1 MIELGEQLLQRQRTP
16 ILVQSQVG
24 VGVDHFRLRRAQPLR
39 FSEER
44 RERAGVERV
53 VHGLHPSGTPVP
65 LVCLSACA
73 IARPAYPD
81 LQMAILEQIKAD
93 VQGAMRAGEKDR
105 VGALRLV
112 LSELQKAAKEGSDD
126 ELAVLRRERKR
137 RLESAR
143 AFREG
148 GREDLAGGEES
159 EAELI
164 GSYLPAELS
173 QQELAAIVE
182 QAVRESGAESAKD
195 MGTAMKRAMAAVD
208 GRADGK
214 RVSELVRAALQG

>member
-1 MIELGEQLLQRQRTP
+1 MP
-16 ILVQSQVG
+16 I
-24 VGVDHFRLRRAQPLR
+24 A
-39 FSEER
+39 
-44 RERAGVERV
+44 
-53 VHGLHPSGTPVP
+53 
-65 LVCLSACA
+65 
-73 IARPAYPD
+73 
-81 LQMAILEQIKAD
+81 EQIKVD
-93 VQGAMRAGEKDR
+93 VQGAMRAGEKQR

-137 RLESAR
+137 RLESAQAYR
-143 AFREG
+143 DG
-148 GREDLAGGEES
+148 GREDLAGTEES

-173 QQELAAIVE
+173 EQELSDIVT
-182 QAVRESGAESAKD
+182 QAVSDTGAQSAKD
-195 MGTAMKRAMAAVD
+195 MGTAMKQAMAAVD